1 MRRRLEGEPGAGG
14 MTVYR
19 CRSSGRGYQRTE
31 VLELALDRV
40 RRGIAAVAATAAV
53 EVEHREP
60 LCELL
65 GQGARHGSVAGGSA
79 HQDHGR
85 AVARLVEPYG
95 GSVC

>member
-53 EVEHREP
+53 EVEHREL
-60 LCELL
+60 LCEPL
-65 GQGARHGSVAGGSA
+65 GQRARHGSVAGGSA
-79 HQDHGR
+79 HHDHRR
-85 AVARLVEPYG
+85 AVARLVERYG
-95 GSVC
+95 RPVR